1 MASSSACVPA
11 EAELCSPGGAGRG
24 GSGSRSELRR
34 PEQAFPRS
42 CRLTAPRQFRAVYT
56 TGRRAGCRSFTLFGV
71 PTSAETARL
80 GITVTRRVGASVFRN
95 RVKRCL
101 REIFRRHRTTLL
113 PRLDIVVN
121 AHPGIDLRD
130 ITRLETAFLE
140 CYRRLVRI
148 RS

>member
-1 MASSSACVPA
+1 M
-11 EAELCSPGGAGRG
+11 CSPGGAGRG

-42 CRLTAPRQFRAVYT
+42 CRLTAPRQFQAVYT

-71 PTSAETARL
+71 PTSAQTTRL

-95 RVKRCL
+95 RVKRCV
-101 REIFRRHRTTLL
+101 REIFRRNRSVLG
-113 PRLDIVVN
+113 PRFDIVVN
-121 AHPGIDLRD
+121 VHPGIDLED
-130 ITRLETAFLE
+130 VPSLEAAFLA
-140 CYRRLVRI
+140 CYRRLARL